1 MKKLLHVGCGSN
13 TKENTIKF
21 FDDNWKET
29 RVDINKDV
37 NPDIVASM
45 TDLSKVDKDIY
56 DAVFSSH
63 SIEHVYAHEVEIALK
78 EFYSVLN
85 KDGFLV
91 ITCPD
96 LKSTAKLVLEDK
108 LFETAYESPAGPVS
122 PIDMIYG
129 HRGYIEKGNYYM
141 SHKCGFTLKVLLG
154 VLKHC
159 GFESVAGIERPK
171 AFDLWAVAKKNKEE
185 QKSFEKF
192 ATSVLNSI

>member
-1 MKKLLHVGCGSN
+1 MKKLLHVGCGPN

-21 FDDNWKET
+21 FDDSWEET

-37 NPDIVASM
+37 NPDIVATM
-45 TDLSKVDKDIY
+45 TDLSKVNKDSY
-56 DAVFSSH
+56 DAIFSSH

-85 KDGFLV
+85 KDGFVV

-96 LKSTAKLVLEDK
+96 LKSTAKLIVEDK
-108 LFETAYESPAGPVS
+108 LFETAYESPAGPIS

-129 HRGYIEKGNYYM
+129 HRGYIQKGNHYM

-159 GFESVAGIERPK
+159 GFGSVAGIERPK
-171 AFDLWAVAKKNKEE
+171 AFDLWVVAKKNKQE